1 MPEKVYLTG
10 RGLVTPLGN
19 GLSVNET
26 ALRTGKSGITRIP
39 EFEENHLISLVGG
52 MPDEAPETALI
63 DRKKARFCPPTAL
76 MSVYAVEEALREAQI
91 PLEEART
98 RRIAVIGG
106 VAGSNYREVFSQTY
120 NFYESKRLRCVTP
133 YSVPRIMPSSAVSNL
148 SLIFGFTGETYD
160 ISAACASSAL
170 AVMVAARLIRSGQY
184 DIVIAGGAEQ
194 LDWVQALGFNAI
206 RALSCKYNDTPELS
220 SRPFDRDRDG
230 FVLAGGAAYMVLES
244 ERSLLARGVRPIS
257 ELSGVYS
264 NSNAIDMVVPD
275 AASCADVMRG
285 AVADAGLKPEDI
297 TYINT
302 HGTATP
308 VGDPVEMA
316 AIRDVFGSHAAINS
330 TKSQTGHMV
339 GATGAAEIIFTS
351 MMLEKD
357 FLSRSINLDNP
368 EPEFG
373 WADLIREYREGIR
386 VNHALSNSFAFG
398 GSNISVIVSRCE

>member
-1 MPEKVYLTG
+1 MTEKVYITG

-19 GLSVNET
+19 GLAVNEA
-26 ALRTGKSGITRIP
+26 ALRSGKSGITRIAA
-39 EFEENHLISLVGG
+39 FEEKELGSLVGG
-52 MPDEAPETALI
+52 MPDESPETTLI

-91 PLEEART
+91 PLEEVRGK
-98 RRIAVIGG
+98 RIAVIGG
-106 VAGSNYREVFSQTY
+106 VAGSNYREVFGEAAGFCET
-120 NFYESKRLRCVTP
+120 KRIRSVSP

-148 SLIFGFTGETYD
+148 SLIFGFTGESYD

-170 AVMVAARLIRSGQY
+170 AVMVASRLIRCGLY
-184 DIVIAGGAEQ
+184 DMVIAGGAEQ
-194 LDWVQALGFNAI
+194 LDWVQSLGFNAI
-206 RALSCKYNDTPELS
+206 RALSSKYNDTPELA

-244 ERSLLARGVRPIS
+244 ARSVQARGVRPIS

-264 NSNAIDMVVPD
+264 NSNAVDMVVPD
-275 AASCADVMRG
+275 AASCAEVMRG
-285 AVADAGLKPEDI
+285 AVADAGLRPEDI
-297 TYINT
+297 TYVNT

-308 VGDPVEMA
+308 VGDPLEMA
-316 AIRDVFGSHAAINS
+316 AIRDVFGSCAAINS

-373 WADLIREYREGIR
+373 WADLIREYREGTR

-398 GSNISVIVSRCE
+398 GSNVSVIVSRCD